1 MNGEKHAHMH
11 KNAYAVTFIHKE
23 HQEYLTLPSSTQRVH
38 PNYIQI
44 TERAHSINFFSL
56 GSGNG
61 RHPSFVLK
69 GLVSRRAFRRTSIS
83 PLDGA
88 MLEWKIDPLICTS

>member
-44 TERAHSINFFSL
+44 TQRVHSINCFDSARGMGGIL
-56 GSGNG
+56 LS
-61 RHPSFVLK
+61 S
-69 GLVSRRAFRRTSIS
+69 
-83 PLDGA
+83 
-88 MLEWKIDPLICTS
+88 